1 MEKAE
6 QFNDLI
12 KTKIKDIPSDRLVTC
27 YRLWLETGDVMSK
40 HVVTISP
47 DQTMV
52 HAAQMM
58 SDSNI
63 SCIVVVDND
72 SVAGILT
79 ETDFLM
85 RLGGKDR
92 TDLARVKVAE
102 IMSSPVETV
111 SADMSVFD
119 ASLVM
124 SDKHVKRL
132 PILSEGRL
140 VGIVTQTDLVR
151 ALTSYGMWRE
161 VAQIMTS
168 DVAAVQKNVTVAEA
182 AKIMAERNISGIVAM
197 EANKPVGI
205 LTERDLLKR
214 VIALQKDP
222 AKIKLQEVMSSP
234 VISVPP
240 SYSVFSVSK
249 IMNKMHVRRLIITDD
264 EYLCGIV
271 TQTDIFR
278 AVKKKLQDEEEK
290 NLKLLQKSESSIYT
304 TDLNGAITYVN
315 PAFMKLLEVN
325 DSQELVGQPFLP
337 EKFWFDAHSC
347 NRFLEGLKNKSLE
360 IKDLTLKTSK
370 GRRVDVTVFS
380 TFTKNI
386 RGQING
392 SQGILYD
399 ITAKTELVALKETQ
413 DALRESR
420 KKYKTLYESSQD
432 AIMLLTEDERFIN
445 GNPATIKL
453 FGCKNEEEFLSK
465 RPTDLSAEY
474 QPDGTPSS
482 EKWRKMMETAVKK
495 GSHSFEWKYRRIDG
509 TEFFAAVLLT
519 GMKLKGKKVLQATI
533 HDITARKETNEKLL
547 QSSERYQ
554 RITDAVTDYIY
565 TVYFKGTEAVKTVH
579 SDTCV
584 AVTGYTTQEI
594 GADPNLWMNMVY
606 DDDQDAVRRQI
617 QQCASGQD
625 VEPLEHRIV
634 RKDGAVRWVKST
646 LVRQLGPAGQL
657 LSYDGLIQDITE
669 RKLAEVDLKQAK
681 NQAELS
687 HAKIEQVNRKLKAT
701 YKKLMETSHQAGMA
715 EVATDV
721 LHNVGNV
728 LNSINVSTTL
738 IIEKITKSEVSN
750 LKKVADM
757 LQSHSNDLE
766 TFLTKDP
773 KGQHIPVYLT
783 EASRLLIDE
792 QADIIEKL
800 QSLAKNVAH
809 IKEIVKMQ
817 QLYAKVCGV
826 EVAITLNEVIEDA
839 IQINQASLHRNG
851 IKLIR
856 EYSDLGDVT
865 IDRQKV
871 LQILVNLIGNAK
883 HALATSGEEEKLL
896 TIRFYKHNED
906 RIRIDVIDNGTGI
919 PQENLTKIFQH
930 GFTTRKDGHGFGLHS
945 GALAAREMEG
955 MLTAHSNGPNQGAI
969 FTLELPLKSM
979 ETAQCPM

>member
-1 MEKAE
+1 MKKAE
-6 QFNDLI
+6 GFSDLI
-12 KTKIKDIPSDRLVTC
+12 KTKVKGIPSDRLVTC
-27 YRLWLETGDVMSK
+27 YRLWLETGDVMSR

-47 DQTMV
+47 DQTTV
-52 HAAQMM
+52 RAAQMM

-63 SCIVVVDND
+63 SCIVVVDKD

-92 TDLARVKVAE
+92 TDLAKVKVAE

-124 SDKHVKRL
+124 SDKHIKRL

-140 VGIVTQTDLVR
+140 AGIVTQTDLVR

-168 DVAAVQKNVTVAEA
+168 DVAAVQKNITVAEA
-182 AKIMAERNISGIVAM
+182 AKIMTERDISGIVAM

-205 LTERDLLKR
+205 LTERDLLRR
-214 VIALQKDP
+214 VVALRKDP
-222 AKIKLQEVMSSP
+222 EKVKLQEVMSSP
-234 VISVPP
+234 VITVPP

-249 IMNKMHVRRLIITDD
+249 IMNKMHVRRLIIADD

-278 AVKKKLQDEEEK
+278 AVKKKLQEDEEE
-290 NLKLLQKSESSIYT
+290 NLKLLERSESSIYT
-304 TDLNGAITYVN
+304 TDLNGTITYVN

-325 DSQELVGQPFLP
+325 DSRELVGQPFLP
-337 EKFWFDAHSC
+337 EKFWFDAQSC
-347 NRFLEGLKNKSLE
+347 NRFLEGLKNRSLE
-360 IKDLTLKTSK
+360 IKDLTLKTSTD
-370 GRRVDVTVFS
+370 RRVDVTVFS

-386 RGQING
+386 HGQING
-392 SQGILYD
+392 SHGILYD
-399 ITAKTELVALKETQ
+399 ITAKTELVALKEAQ

-432 AIMLLTEDERFIN
+432 AIMLLTEEETFIN

-453 FGCKNEEEFLSK
+453 FGCKNEKEFLSK
-465 RPTDLSAEY
+465 KPMDLSAEY
-474 QPDGTPSS
+474 QPDGMPSS

-495 GSHSFEWKYRRIDG
+495 GSHSFEWKHRRIDD
-509 TEFFAAVLLT
+509 TEFFATVLLT
-519 GMKLKGKKVLQATI
+519 IMELKGKKVLQATI
-533 HDITARKETNEKLL
+533 HDITARKKADEKLL

-565 TVYFKGTEAVKTVH
+565 TVYFKGTKVVKTIH
-579 SDTCV
+579 SDACV
-584 AVTGYTTQEI
+584 AVTGYTTREI
-594 GADPNLWMNMVY
+594 DADPNLWMNMVY
-606 DDDQDAVRRQI
+606 DDDQNAVRRQI
-617 QQCASGQD
+617 QQCASRQD
-625 VEPLEHRIV
+625 VVPLEHRIV

-657 LSYDGLIQDITE
+657 LSYDGLIQDITD
-669 RKLAEVDLKQAK
+669 RKLAEEDLKQAK
-681 NQAELS
+681 NQAEES
-687 HAKIEQVNRKLKAT
+687 HARTEQVNRKLKAT

-721 LHNVGNV
+721 LHNVGNI
-728 LNSINVSTTL
+728 LNSVNVSTTL

-757 LQSHSNDLE
+757 LQNHSNDLGA
-766 TFLTKDP
+766 FLTKDP
-773 KGQHIPVYLT
+773 QGQHIPVYLT

-800 QSLAKNVAH
+800 ESLAKNITH

-826 EVAITLNEVIEDA
+826 EVAITLDEVIEDA
-839 IQINQASLHRNG
+839 IQINLASLHRNE

-883 HALATSGEEEKLL
+883 HALATSGREEKLL

-906 RIRIDVIDNGTGI
+906 RIRIDVIDNGAGI
-919 PQENLTKIFQH
+919 PRKNLTKIFQH

-945 GALAAREMEG
+945 GALAAQEMEG
-955 MLTAHSNGPNQGAI
+955 MLTAHSDGPNQGAI